1 MANEFKYDES
11 TRTRNGLFGRKIT
24 VKKESYGGGITEGIG
39 KVSNKRK
46 TRTVTNAK
54 GDTKKREVLRT
65 NVDGLDGKKTNFKT
79 VTKTKTQ
86 KFAGKTGTGV
96 LTKEKAKG
104 VMRKTGEKTVRNK
117 VGQKTFSYTP
127 NKGQPSLMERR
138 RKMSELNINKGKIK
152 AARPQTGEIK
162 FR

>member
-1 MANEFKYDES
+1 MANEFKRDES
-11 TRTRNGLFGRKIT
+11 TRTRKGLFGRKIT

-65 NVDGLDGKKTNFKT
+65 NVAGLDGKTTNFKT

-86 KFAGKTGTGV
+86 RFAGKTGTGV
-96 LTKEKAKG
+96 LTKENARGTKK
-104 VMRKTGEKTVRNK
+104 KTGEKTVRNK
-117 VGQKTFSYTP
+117 SSQKTFAYTP
-127 NKGQPSLMERR
+127 NEGQPSLVV
-138 RKMSELNINKGKIK
+138 
-152 AARPQTGEIK
+152 A
-162 FR
+162 